1 MNKLTK
7 IFISAAAM
15 ASALT
20 SSALNPLPADPEVRT
35 GVLPN
40 GLTYYLR
47 HNDRPSR
54 QADFY
59 IAMRVGSVNEND
71 NQRGLAHF
79 LEHMCFNGTRHFPG
93 NSLIS
98 YLESLGVKFGA
109 NLNAY
114 TSTDETVYNICE
126 VPSARVSALDSC
138 LLILRDWSNDL
149 LLEPKEID
157 AERGVIKGEWRQRTA
172 QASSRLL
179 EKALP
184 EIYPGSPYGH
194 RMPIGSMEIVESF
207 KPRQLKD
214 YYKKWYHPHN
224 QCVIVVGDIDLDH
237 MEAQIRSLWS
247 DVKSPKG
254 AVAFDPPAIPAN
266 ASPIASVQTDPEQSA
281 STLSLYIKHPS
292 IADSLENTIASLR
305 DEVVRSMV
313 CRMLAER
320 LTEVENASES
330 PILSTAIGDMKFLL
344 SRGQQA
350 MILRTPVKKGRVRD
364 AVTALSAEVKRAAV
378 HGFLPTEFERAMID
392 EKAEMEKAYSERT
405 TTTNTDYARSY
416 VRHYLDGGPLLS
428 AEQRYKMMKGV
439 VGQVEMA
446 DCNGYIRS
454 LVREND
460 ADVVMVAYL
469 PQTDV
474 TSASDLVSAYTSVSA
489 ADLEAYAD
497 KAVSGEILKNEPLA
511 GSIVSESD
519 LPLFG
524 AKKWTLS
531 NGITVYLRP
540 SDHQADR
547 VTITGYSQGGFSQNY
562 DPALAPEYK
571 TLNDA
576 LSISAAGD
584 YSADDLRRLLVGK
597 QVKASIA
604 VDNMDE
610 AVTASSSR
618 RDLCDAFRLIYLKS
632 TGLRP
637 DHAAFDRL
645 IDRQKSHIADNR
657 SNPTFAMGDSIHAYV
672 YGRHPLGV
680 KLSPE
685 AVAGVDYDKIF
696 EIYRDRFGDMS
707 DFAFFVSGDFD
718 TDSLRNYVCR
728 YIASLPAAGRVEKPK
743 DINYRYG
750 LTPESARFTMPMQT
764 PQSIVYSFYHFPC
777 EFNLKNRILAQIA
790 GTVLQNKLRDDLRE
804 KRGWTY
810 GVKTHIGLNACYNG
824 DDPSLA
830 IMPVYIRVAPE
841 NAAATFGIVDSTMRS
856 LADVSAIEADEVARI
871 REYMLKNYSAALNDN
886 GFWESVMRIYHV
898 YGVDM
903 VSDYEKTLRDV
914 TPQDVAGFVREILLP
929 AHRMQLEMAPG
940 Q

>member
-7 IFISAAAM
+7 FIISAAAM
-15 ASALT
+15 AIAMT
-20 SSALNPLPADPEVRT
+20 ASALNALPVDPEVRT

-47 HNDRPSR
+47 HNERPSG

-71 NQRGLAHF
+71 DQRGLAHF

-93 NSLIS
+93 NSLIT

-149 LLEPKEID
+149 LLDPKEID

-184 EIYPGSPYGH
+184 EIYPGSPYGY
-194 RMPIGSMEIVESF
+194 RMPIGSMEVVGNF
-207 KPRQLKD
+207 KPRQLRD
-214 YYKKWYHPHN
+214 YYKKWYHPYN

-237 MEAQIRSLWS
+237 MESQIRSLWS

-254 AVAFDPPAIPAN
+254 AAAFNPPSIPAN
-266 ASPIASVQTDPEQSA
+266 AAPIASVQTDPEQSA
-281 STLSLYIKHPS
+281 STLSLYIKHS
-292 IADSLENTIASLR
+292 SLADSLDNTIASLR
-305 DEVVRSMV
+305 NDVVKSMV

-320 LTEVENASES
+320 LTEVENSPES
-330 PILSTAIGDMKFLL
+330 PIMSTAIGDMKFLL

-350 MILRTPVKKGRVRD
+350 MILRTPVKKGRAAD
-364 AVTALSAEVKRAAV
+364 AVAVLSAEIKRAAV
-378 HGFLPTEFERAMID
+378 HGFLPTEFERALID
-392 EKAEMEKAYSERT
+392 EKSEMEKAYSGRES
-405 TTTNTDYARSY
+405 TTNTDYARCY

-439 VGQVEMA
+439 VGQVKIA
-446 DCNGYIRS
+446 DCEEYIRS
-454 LVREND
+454 LVKDGD
-460 ADVVMVAYL
+460 ADVVIVAYL
-469 PQTDV
+469 PQTDTT
-474 TSASDLVSAYTSVSA
+474 TSADLVDAYTSVDGSRT
-489 ADLEAYAD
+489 EAYVD
-497 KAVSGEILKNEPLA
+497 RAVSGDILKEEPVA
-511 GSIVSESD
+511 GSIVEESELSA
-519 LPLFG
+519 FG
-524 AKKWTLS
+524 AKKWILS
-531 NGITVYLRP
+531 NGIVVYLRP
-540 SDHQADR
+540 SGHQADR
-547 VTITGYSQGGFSQNY
+547 VTVTGYSQGGFSQNY

-576 LSISAAGD
+576 LAISAAGD
-584 YSADDLRRLLVGK
+584 YSADELRRLLVGK
-597 QVKASIA
+597 QVKVRVA

-610 AVTASSSR
+610 GISASSSR
-618 RDLCDAFRLIYLKS
+618 RDLHDAFRLIHLKA
-632 TGLRP
+632 TALRP
-637 DHAAFDRL
+637 DHSAFDRL
-645 IDRQKSHIADNR
+645 IDRQKTHVADNR

-685 AVAGVDYDKIF
+685 AIAGVDYDKIF
-696 EIYRDRFGDMS
+696 EIYRERFGDMS

-718 TDSLRNYVCR
+718 TDSLRDYACR
-728 YIASLPAAGRVEKPK
+728 YLASLPAAGRMEKPK
-743 DINYRYG
+743 DIGYRYG

-764 PQSIVYSFYHFPC
+764 PQSIVYSFYHSPC
-777 EFNLKNRILAQIA
+777 EFNLYNRILAQIT

-856 LADVSAIEADEVARI
+856 LSDVSAIEADEVAKI
-871 REYMLKNYSAALNDN
+871 KEYMLKNYSAALDDN
-886 GFWESVMRIYHV
+886 GFWESVMRIYHT

-903 VSDYEKTLRDV
+903 VSDYEKTLGAV
-914 TPQDVAGFVREILLP
+914 TVQNVADFAREILVP
-929 AHRMQLEMAPG
+929 AHRMQLEMAPAE
-940 Q
+940 